1 MKFTEFARRLKNIIS
16 GSDSAGG
23 GAFAKELFKNI
34 LDIKDG
40 KLDLDTGVAPSSYR
54 AYFRGDRDITG
65 FAPRIRKYVEPE
77 LFYAYIDKL
86 GDDIQHDIFKEFA
99 SDCPG
104 MTDRNVPDKMAALF
118 KKIIIDACPVKK
130 KKPAK
135 KKTAKEEPIIEE
147 DFVLL
152 DECGNKCPLCKSK
165 LSETK
170 KGVPIRKFDRIFIF
184 PLNLDA
190 SERAEFEEME
200 EAPADLNSLDN
211 QTLLC
216 KKCAELYQIDTT
228 ASEYAHLMQIKRTLA
243 YIAALDA
250 EAYDIN
256 VERGIDKILD
266 ALSGLKTIPEK
277 EDKTKWEAFRVDK
290 KIPDNI
296 MLQDTVTDFVLKYYR
311 YIEKQYK
318 QREREGKLR
327 FRKVKNEISQCFELY
342 DEAELSQEDIFNRLV
357 VWLKDKTHCDDDVA
371 CVAMVSFFVQNCEVF
386 RDETAE

>member
-1 MKFTEFARRLKNIIS
+1 MKFAEFAKRLKNIIS
-16 GSDSAGG
+16 GLDSGNGG
-23 GAFAKELFKNI
+23 DFVKELFKNI
-34 LDIKDG
+34 LDIDDNEF
-40 KLDLDTGVAPSSYR
+40 DLDTDISPSAYR
-54 AYFRGDRDITG
+54 AYFRGDRDLTRL
-65 FAPRIRKYVEPE
+65 APKIRKYVEPE
-77 LFYAYIDKL
+77 LFVSYIYAL
-86 GDDIQHDIFKEFA
+86 GADEQHDILKEFA
-99 SDCPG
+99 ADCPG
-104 MTDRNVPDKMAALF
+104 MTDDNIPEKMAELF
-118 KKIIIDACPVKK
+118 KKIIVDACPVKK

-135 KKTAKEEPIIEE
+135 KLPAKEEPIVEA

-152 DECGNKCPLCKSK
+152 DECGNKCPICKAK

-170 KGVPIRKFDRIFIF
+170 KGVPIRKFDRVFIF

-190 SERAEFEEME
+190 TERAEFEALE
-200 EAPADLNSLDN
+200 EAPADLHSLDN

-216 KKCAELYQIDTT
+216 KKCAELYQIDT
-228 ASEYAHLMQIKRTLA
+228 APSEYAELIQKKRTLA
-243 YIAALDA
+243 HIAELDA

-256 VERGIDKILD
+256 VERGIDRILD
-266 ALSGLKTIPEK
+266 ALSGLTSIPKK

-342 DEAELSQEDIFNRLV
+342 DEAELPQEEIFNRLV
-357 VWLKDKTHCDDDVA
+357 VWLKEKTNCDDDVV

>member
-1 MKFTEFARRLKNIIS
+1 MRFAEFARRLKNIIS
-16 GSDSAGG
+16 GLNSGNGG
-23 GAFAKELFKNI
+23 DFAKELFKNI
-34 LDIKDG
+34 LDIDDG
-40 KLDLDTGVAPSSYR
+40 KFDLDYDISPASYR
-54 AYFRGDRDITG
+54 AYFRGDRDLTRL
-65 FAPRIRKYVEPE
+65 APKIRKYVEPE
-77 LFYAYIDKL
+77 LFVCYIDAL
-86 GDDIQHDIFKEFA
+86 GADEQRDIFKEFA
-99 SDCPG
+99 TDCPG
-104 MTDRNVPDKMAALF
+104 MTDRNIPEKMAELF
-118 KKIIIDACPVKK
+118 KKIIVDACPVKK

-135 KKTAKEEPIIEE
+135 KKPSKEEPIVEA

-165 LSETK
+165 LKKKK

-190 SERAEFEEME
+190 AERTEFEEME
-200 EAPADLNSLDN
+200 DAPADLHSLNN

-228 ASEYAHLMQIKRTLA
+228 PAEYADLMQKKRALA
-243 YIAALDA
+243 YIAELDA

-266 ALSGLKTIPEK
+266 ALSGLKSIPEK

-342 DEAELSQEDIFNRLV
+342 DEAELPQEDIFNRLV
-357 VWLKDKTHCDDDVA
+357 VWLKEKTHCDYDVA

>member
-1 MKFTEFARRLKNIIS
+1 MKFAEFARRLKSIIS
-16 GSDSAGG
+16 DSDSVSG

-40 KLDLDTGVAPSSYR
+40 KLDLDEDVAPSSYR

-65 FAPRIRKYVEPE
+65 FAPKIRKYVEPE
-77 LFYAYIDKL
+77 LFYSYID
-86 GDDIQHDIFKEFA
+86 GQGEEAQRDIFKEFA
-99 SDCPG
+99 ADCPG
-104 MTDRNVPDKMAALF
+104 MTDRNVPEKMAELF
-118 KKIIIDACPVKK
+118 KKIIVDACPVKK
-130 KKPAK
+130 KKPVK
-135 KKTAKEEPIIEE
+135 KPPAKEEPIVEA

-152 DECGNKCPLCKSK
+152 DECGNKCPICKAK

-170 KGVPIRKFDRIFIF
+170 KGVPIRKFDRVFIF

-190 SERAEFEEME
+190 AERAEFEALE
-200 EAPADLNSLDN
+200 EATADLHSLDN

-228 ASEYAHLMQIKRTLA
+228 PSEYAELMQKKRTLA
-243 YIAALDA
+243 YIAELDA

-256 VERGIDKILD
+256 VERGIDRILD
-266 ALSGLKTIPEK
+266 ALSGLTSIPKK

-342 DEAELSQEDIFNRLV
+342 DEAELSQEEIFNRLV
-357 VWLKDKTHCDDDVA
+357 VWLKEKTNCDDDVA

>member
-1 MKFTEFARRLKNIIS
+1 MKFAEFARRLKKIIS
-16 GSDSAGG
+16 GSDSVSG

-40 KLDLDTGVAPSSYR
+40 KLDLDAGVAPSSYR

-65 FAPRIRKYVEPE
+65 FAPKIRKYVEPE
-77 LFYAYIDKL
+77 LFYSYIN
-86 GDDIQHDIFKEFA
+86 GQGEEAQRDIFKEFA
-99 SDCPG
+99 ADCPG
-104 MTDRNVPDKMAALF
+104 MTDRNIPEKMAEFF
-118 KKIIIDACPVKK
+118 KKIIVDACPVKK
-130 KKPAK
+130 KKPV
-135 KKTAKEEPIIEE
+135 KKTPSKEEPIIKA

-170 KGVPIRKFDRIFIF
+170 KGVPIRKFERIFIF

-190 SERAEFEEME
+190 AERAEFEELE
-200 EAPADLNSLDN
+200 EAPADLHSLDN

-228 ASEYAHLMQIKRTLA
+228 PSEYANLMQLKRTLA
-243 YIAALDA
+243 YIAELDA

-256 VERGIDKILD
+256 VEHGIDKILD
-266 ALSGLKTIPEK
+266 ALSGLKSIPEK

-296 MLQDTVTDFVLKYYR
+296 MLQDMVTDFVLKYYR

-342 DEAELSQEDIFNRLV
+342 DEAELAQEDIFNRLV
-357 VWLKDKTHCDDDVA
+357 AWLKEKTHCDDDVA

-386 RDETAE
+386 RDETSE